1 MLSTYYTG
9 DLAPINAAR
18 TADYEAQTRRMGTD
32 QAYLLGLLQ
41 GVNQGRQVS
50 VNDKQ
55 VDTGG
60 LLGGLNYRLGLDQV
74 GARNRE
80 TDVREKL
87 GLDTLAFNRDQ
98 LATDAALRSTELSD
112 RDRQYFAGL
121 KDAGDARDA
130 YLKSGLAGGVV
141 APGVQIELLR
151 KKEQRDNMVRVAND
165 AARRINDALDASIY
179 DDAHLDPTESPEDVV
194 AAMSKGD
201 IGKIQKHKKAIAPI
215 INQLGPEVS
224 SLIRI
229 DPKTLR
235 ASPIDIPDV
244 VGQGNGGGLASGIV
258 QPIAPSRSQIINGF
272 LGRRPFDPTLM
283 LRQ

>member
-1 MLSTYYTG
+1 MLGTYYTG
-9 DLAPINAAR
+9 DLAPINSAR

-41 GVNQGRQVS
+41 GVNQGRQVG
-50 VNDKQ
+50 VNEQQ
-55 VDTGG
+55 VQTGG
-60 LLGGLNYRLGLDQV
+60 LLGGLNYRLGQDQV

-80 TDVREKL
+80 TDVRERL
-87 GLDTLAFNRDQ
+87 GLDTLAYNREQAAVDN
-98 LATDAALRSTELSD
+98 ALRSTALSD
-112 RDRQYFAGL
+112 QDRQFFAGL

-179 DDAHLDPTESPEDVV
+179 DDARLDLTESPEDVV
-194 AAMSKGD
+194 AALGRGD
-201 IGKIQKHKKAIAPI
+201 VGKIQKHRKAIAPI

-224 SLIRI
+224 ALIQI

-235 ASPIDIPDV
+235 ATPIDIPDV
-244 VGQGNGGGLASGIV
+244 VVQGDGGGLASGIV
-258 QPIAPSRSQIINGF
+258 QPIAPSRKQIINGF
-272 LGRRPFDPTLM
+272 LGRRHSTQL
-283 LRQ
+283 